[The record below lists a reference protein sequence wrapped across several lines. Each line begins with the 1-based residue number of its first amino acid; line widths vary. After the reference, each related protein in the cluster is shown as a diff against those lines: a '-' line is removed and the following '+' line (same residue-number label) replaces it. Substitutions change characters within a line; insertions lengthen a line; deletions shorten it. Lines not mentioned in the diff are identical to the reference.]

1 MVKLKR
7 ELEWECNHHMF
18 YRYFCDVQIVK
29 IMKQRWKSKTYTIF
43 ILYYNNDTRWAN
55 KEFNRNV
62 LVVAENSS
70 WNSVDLLPLNDNN
83 KLHRCGVYSTERNVK
98 KKILNCR
105 FVLIRSDWYW
115 NDFFFRLEWNHM
127 ATYNWIGRIC
137 YKYKWNIHRNYKYMV

>member
-70 WNSVDLLPLNDNN
+70 WNSVDL
-83 KLHRCGVYSTERNVK
+83 VAAERQQQVTSMWCVQYVK
-98 KKILNCR
+98 KCKKKNTKLSFCSDQKWL
-105 FVLIRSDWYW
+105 VLKW
-115 NDFFFRLEWNHM
+115 FFFFSFGMKSYGNVQLNR
-127 ATYNWIGRIC
+127 
-137 YKYKWNIHRNYKYMV
+137 